1 MKLYLLYD
9 SNAESQVT
17 LSGSIRV
24 RKKLITQIATEENT
38 EPGVSL

>member
-9 SNAESQVT
+9 SNAGSQVT
-17 LSGSIRV
+17 LSGLIRV